1 MRPRDVLQQFVFFM
15 QLHNQFYKVK
25 LIAGI
30 GRCSP
35 INKIKAKPLF
45 NLIILVMQSRIFF
58 KFKDAP
64 VFKNIG

>member
-1 MRPRDVLQQFVFFM
+1 MRPRDVLQYFV
-15 QLHNQFYKVK
+15 QLHNQFHEVK

-45 NLIILVMQSRIFF
+45 NLIILVMQSRIFL

-64 VFKNIG
+64 IFKNIG